1 MTATALRVR
10 ARLRLRQDLPAPAE
24 RRAIRKAAGLSQGE
38 LAEAIGVTRQAV
50 SNWEAGIRTPQ
61 GVMLDRYVS
70 AIRTL
75 RGAA

>member
-10 ARLRLRQDLPAPAE
+10 ARLRLRKDLPSPAE

-50 SNWEAGIRTPQ
+50 SHWEAGTRTPQ
-61 GVMLDRYVS
+61 GALLDRYVS

-75 RGAA
+75 MDAA

>member
-10 ARLRLRQDLPAPAE
+10 ARLLLRQDLPAPAE
-24 RRAIRKAAGLSQGE
+24 RRAIRQAAGLSQGE

-50 SNWEAGIRTPQ
+50 SHWEAGTRTPK
-61 GVMLDRYVS
+61 GALLDRYVA

-75 RGAA
+75 RDAA

>member
-10 ARLRLRQDLPAPAE
+10 ARLRLHQDLPAPEE
-24 RRAIRKAAGLSQGE
+24 RRAIRQAAGLSQGE

-50 SNWEAGIRTPQ
+50 SHWEAGTRTPK
-61 GVMLDRYVS
+61 GAFLERYVS

-75 RGAA
+75 RDAA

>member
-10 ARLRLRQDLPAPAE
+10 ARLRLRQDLPSPAE
-24 RRAIRKAAGLSQGE
+24 RRAIRQAAGLSQGE

-50 SNWEAGIRTPQ
+50 SHWEAGTRTPQ
-61 GVMLDRYVS
+61 GTAMERYVS

-75 RGAA
+75 RESA

>member
-10 ARLRLRQDLPAPAE
+10 ARLRLRHDLPVPAE

-50 SNWEAGIRTPQ
+50 SHWEAGTRTPK
-61 GVMLDRYVS
+61 GDLLDRYVS
-70 AIRTL
+70 AIRTM
-75 RGAA
+75 RSAA